1 MHVLS
6 EKQEKILRFIAEFA
20 RENAYPP
27 SFREI
32 GAACGGIKSST
43 VAYYIKVLTK
53 KGILRQRSSKAR
65 DLKLASPSA
74 TCGLAGLGTRGY
86 LGRIPAGKPNL
97 VEEEIEDTLW
107 LDERLCRSREA
118 YLLRITGDS
127 MIGAGV
133 FHGDLVIVRAQRTA
147 DPGDIVVA
155 RTPDSEG
162 TRQNTPP
169 KRADLLSGRRKPQ
182 VCTDPPAN
190 RRRGE
195 SDGSY
200 SPSCKLSQYSEGSPW
215 MQGTPGAAVGCL
227 ARNAGIR

>member
-1 MHVLS
+1 MHSLS
-6 EKQEKILRFIAEFA
+6 EKQERILRFIAEFA
-20 RENAYPP
+20 RENACPP

-53 KGILRQRSSKAR
+53 KGVLRQSSSKAR
-65 DLKLASPSA
+65 DLKLASASA

-86 LGRIPAGKPNL
+86 PILGRIPAGKPNL
-97 VEEEIEDTLW
+97 IEEEIEDTLW

-155 RTPDSEG
+155 RTPDGEG
-162 TRQNTPP
+162 TVKTLRQKGQTYCLPAENP
-169 KRADLLSGRRKPQ
+169 KYALIHQPFDVVGKVVGVIRRH
-182 VCTDPPAN
+182 VN
-190 RRRGE
+190 
-195 SDGSY
+195 
-200 SPSCKLSQYSEGSPW
+200 
-215 MQGTPGAAVGCL
+215 
-227 ARNAGIR
+227 

>member
-53 KGILRQRSSKAR
+53 KGVLRQRSSKAR
-65 DLKLASPSA
+65 ALKLASASA
-74 TCGLAGLGTRGY
+74 TCGLAGIGTRGY
-86 LGRIPAGKPNL
+86 PILGRIPAGKPNL
-97 VEEEIEDTLW
+97 MEEEIEDTLW

-147 DPGDIVVA
+147 NPGDIVVA
-155 RTPDSEG
+155 RTPDGEG
-162 TRQNTPP
+162 TVKTLRQKGQT
-169 KRADLLSGRRKPQ
+169 
-182 VCTDPPAN
+182 
-190 RRRGE
+190 
-195 SDGSY
+195 Y
-200 SPSCKLSQYSEGSPW
+200 
-215 MQGTPGAAVGCL
+215 CL
-227 ARNAGIR
+227 AAENPKYALIHQPFDVVGKVMGLIRRHVN

>member
-43 VAYYIKVLTK
+43 VAYYMKVLAK
-53 KGILRQRSSKAR
+53 KGVLRRGSSKAR
-65 DLKLASPSA
+65 DLKLASARA
-74 TCGLAGLGTRGY
+74 TCGLAGIGTRGY
-86 LGRIPAGKPNL
+86 PILGRIPAGKPNL
-97 VEEEIEDTLW
+97 MEEEIEDTLW

-118 YLLRITGDS
+118 YLLRMTGDS

-147 DPGDIVVA
+147 EPGDIVVA
-155 RTPDSEG
+155 RTPDGEG
-162 TRQNTPP
+162 TVKTLRQKGQT
-169 KRADLLSGRRKPQ
+169 
-182 VCTDPPAN
+182 
-190 RRRGE
+190 
-195 SDGSY
+195 Y
-200 SPSCKLSQYSEGSPW
+200 
-215 MQGTPGAAVGCL
+215 CL
-227 ARNAGIR
+227 AAENPKYALIHQPFDVVGKVTGVIRRHVN